1 MKNIKEKIK
10 KAKIKMNEKLIKKY
24 CKTTLQITDT
34 VEEARNTRF
43 DNHFIGKLASFCISG
58 LTLMG
63 LSTTTAFADSKKQSG
78 IDANTSSLDNFIDF
92 ACSWLKKIGGA
103 VMLVGGVMFALG
115 WQREDAEGKS
125 RGLMTLLA
133 GGMIVA
139 IGSAKGLFGL

>member
-1 MKNIKEKIK
+1 MKKIKEKIK
-10 KAKIKMNEKLIKKY
+10 KIKTLINEKLIKKY

-34 VEEARNTRF
+34 VEEAKNTKF
-43 DNHFIGKLASFCISG
+43 DNRFIGKLASFCISG

-63 LSTTTAFADSKKQSG
+63 LSTTTAFADSKKQSS

-92 ACSWLKKIGGA
+92 ACSWLQKIGGA

-115 WQREDAEGKS
+115 WQREDAEGKT
-125 RGLMTLLA
+125 RGLQTLLA
-133 GGMIVA
+133 GGMVVA